1 MSQAHC
7 SATAPTCQKD
17 MWLNQGPGTSV
28 VDQIYYSANFYT
40 DFAIDLIEKRDKAKD
55 FYLHLTYQ
63 SVHAPWQD
71 PPEWEQIPKDAVP
84 DRWWDRTWGS
94 SAHNLLSISLA
105 QTLRKSIFSS
115 ETSDMACVSQT
126 VLNAVDNGL
135 GNLTKTLR
143 AEGMWDS
150 TLMVLTADNGGS
162 CGIANHPASGPNIPT
177 KGGEPPPEPGSWT
190 EPANNYPLRGRK
202 CTPYDGGTRTTAFI
216 SGGFIP
222 TALRGTESHVLM
234 HVADCT
240 TLELL
245 GFSRY
250 EEVSSDVESVAA
262 RVRDAGDHCGRG
274 SA

>member
-28 VDQIYYSANFYT
+28 VDEIFYSANFYT
-40 DFAIDLIEKRDKAKD
+40 DFAIDLIEKRDKAKPH
-55 FYLHLTYQ
+55 YLHLTYQ

-94 SAHNLLSISLA
+94 SAHKLLSTSFCA
-105 QTLRKSIFSS
+105 VRKRFFPS
-115 ETSDMACVSQT
+115 ETSDTTCSQT

-143 AEGMWDS
+143 AEDMWDT

-202 CTPYDGGTRTTAFI
+202 CTPYDGGTRTTAFV

-240 TLELL
+240 TSTNFLCFLHARFPHNRR
-245 GFSRY
+245 GR
-250 EEVSSDVESVAA
+250 
-262 RVRDAGDHCGRG
+262 RVRDAGDHCGRR

>member
-1 MSQAHC
+1 
-7 SATAPTCQKD
+7 
-17 MWLNQGPGTSV
+17 
-28 VDQIYYSANFYT
+28 
-40 DFAIDLIEKRDKAKD
+40 
-55 FYLHLTYQ
+55 
-63 SVHAPWQD
+63 
-71 PPEWEQIPKDAVP
+71 
-84 DRWWDRTWGS
+84 
-94 SAHNLLSISLA
+94 
-105 QTLRKSIFSS
+105 
-115 ETSDMACVSQT
+115 MACVSQT

-143 AEGMWDS
+143 AEDMWDT

-202 CTPYDGGTRTTAFI
+202 STPYDGGTRTTAFV

-240 TLELL
+240 TSTNFLCFLHARFPHNRRGRRVRAEDQNPADCNTPHIALFL
-245 GFSRY
+245 GPT
-250 EEVSSDVESVAA
+250 VVAA
-262 RVRDAGDHCGRG
+262 AGSEPKARTLP
-274 SA
+274 AATQRT